1 MKKIFA
7 LVIAAIMIL
16 SAVGAMAATGSKSSS
31 TISYVVPPEEPIKV
45 VKTEDNDG
53 TSAIKQ
59 AIIDAQANGSA
70 IDGLPAPVK
79 EKLGEGYVNINE
91 METYKIEGDI
101 DGVSDDVKLVFKF
114 ATPYPEGE
122 TVILAIGIVPP
133 EGEAEWL
140 VKEGIANADGDVEVT
155 VTKEELQKISDNP
168 FVVIPVSK

>member
-16 SAVGAMAATGSKSSS
+16 SAVGAMAAGSKSSS
-31 TISYVVPPEEPIKV
+31 TIGYVVPPEEPIKV

>member
-1 MKKIFA
+1 MPAYNKITPAAAAA
-7 LVIAAIMIL
+7 LRAC
-16 SAVGAMAATGSKSSS
+16 GSPGR
-31 TISYVVPPEEPIKV
+31 VFF
-45 VKTEDNDG
+45 G
-53 TSAIKQ
+53 
-59 AIIDAQANGSA
+59 G
-70 IDGLPAPVK
+70 
-79 EKLGEGYVNINE
+79 
-91 METYKIEGDI
+91 I
-101 DGVSDDVKLVFKF
+101 DGVTEDVKLVFKF

>member
-7 LVIAAIMIL
+7 LVLAAIMIL
-16 SAVGAMAATGSKSSS
+16 SAVGAMAAGSKSSS

-140 VKEGIANADGDVEVT
+140 VKEGVANADGDVEVT